1 MNNDNNSFE
10 NVEIESKASVNE
22 SHAELTGERYGRAS
36 KGLAIASLVISI
48 ITVIVA
54 IFATYLCIE
63 SIKMSANPDNDLG
76 TGIGGALSAVF
87 MIVFAFPCIGV
98 SVVSLGLGIGALVNH
113 PNKMS
118 KKIGISGVILSAIS
132 ILACVAILIART
144 AIS

>member
-10 NVEIESKASVNE
+10 NVDIETETSGGE
-22 SHAELTGERYGRAS
+22 SHEELTGEKYGRAS
-36 KGLAIASLVISI
+36 KGLSIASLVISI

-63 SIKMSANPDNDLG
+63 SIRMSANPDNDLG

-87 MIVFAFPCIGV
+87 MIVFSLPCIGV
-98 SVVSLGLGIGALVNH
+98 SVISLGLGIGALANH
-113 PNKMS
+113 PNKTS
-118 KKIGISGVILSAIS
+118 KKIGISGVVLSAIS
-132 ILACVAILIART
+132 ILTCVAILIART